1 MGDQSGISGL
11 MQEIKVA
18 IREICIST
26 QFSVL
31 YISLEDSMLFINFQ
45 NQPKLWWVSPGFCLP
60 GKLSTNA
67 RRYRE
72 RLKGSFT
79 FNHA

>member
-18 IREICIST
+18 IRKICIST

-45 NQPKLWWVSPGFCLP
+45 NQPKL
-60 GKLSTNA
+60 
-67 RRYRE
+67 
-72 RLKGSFT
+72 
-79 FNHA
+79 